1 MVKRFVVR
9 AASPAAPNKSA
20 VGNLVGRTASY
31 PLMLVLLIVPSF
43 AATAA
48 YYSNGF
54 GVFNGSA
61 VGTVVVAL
69 ASILVGTIS
78 LFAFGNKNSSSSS
91 SLDDETHQEV
101 SVSIYSSGVQ
111 IGGAKTE
118 FRSMQSIFASS
129 SSRNTR
135 CGPPFPVY
143 LPRESVLDCVV
154 SEVLFAHKV
163 SSVVVFRVVAHKN
176 TKGPRAASQSEETTE
191 SNVYLVPAFPG
202 VDMTYDECVTMKNKI
217 NECLHKE

>member
-91 SLDDETHQEV
+91 SSSSSSLDDETHQEV
-101 SVSIYSSGVQ
+101 SVSIYSSGV
-111 IGGAKTE
+111 
-118 FRSMQSIFASS
+118 
-129 SSRNTR
+129 
-135 CGPPFPVY
+135 Y
-143 LPRESVLDCVV
+143 LP
-154 SEVLFAHKV
+154 
-163 SSVVVFRVVAHKN
+163 
-176 TKGPRAASQSEETTE
+176 G
-191 SNVYLVPAFPG
+191 
-202 VDMTYDECVTMKNKI
+202 M
-217 NECLHKE
+217 